1 MTKPNKILVTLP
13 FPKEMITSFD
23 ACVKRMEGLG
33 YEVVLDS
40 RARALKEDELLEY
53 APELVADICSTDAWT
68 RKALEAAPNLK
79 VISRMGVGYDSIDVP
94 AATEKGVGVTITVAA
109 NAPDVAEYAFT
120 MMLAL
125 SRKLKEADKLVRG
138 GEWKKVFSHSLYN
151 KTLGIIGLG
160 NIGKRVAK
168 LTCGFDMKIIAY
180 DQYKDEAYARE
191 NGITYCSLEDLVKES
206 DIISIHAPLMEE
218 TKGLISE
225 AQFDMMKPTTIVI
238 NCARGGIVDEEALY
252 QALKDGKIMGAG
264 LDVFEDEP
272 VKMDNPLL
280 TLDNVIVSPHTAGM
294 TREGRSHLVEIAF
307 QNAIDVIE
315 GKAPRGLVNPEIFK

>member
-191 NGITYCSLEDLVKES
+191 NGIMYCSLEDLVKES

-252 QALKDGKIMGAG
+252 RALKDGKIMGAG

>member
-1 MTKPNKILVTLP
+1 M
-13 FPKEMITSFD
+13 
-23 ACVKRMEGLG
+23 
-33 YEVVLDS
+33 
-40 RARALKEDELLEY
+40 
-53 APELVADICSTDAWT
+53 
-68 RKALEAAPNLK
+68 
-79 VISRMGVGYDSIDVP
+79 
-94 AATEKGVGVTITVAA
+94 
-109 NAPDVAEYAFT
+109 
-120 MMLAL
+120 
-125 SRKLKEADKLVRG
+125 
-138 GEWKKVFSHSLYN
+138 
-151 KTLGIIGLG
+151 GIIGLG

-191 NGITYCSLEDLVKES
+191 NGIMYCSLEDLVKES

-252 QALKDGKIMGAG
+252 RALKDGKIMGAG